1 MTQKKITTL
10 VAIVILIAWGLIFGF
25 PESDDNI
32 QANNSAQQ
40 TEKNKPD
47 ISVIENSR
55 ANDDKQLIKSFKQK
69 RSKVWMEVD
78 MEVTRLLAD
87 DNEGSRHQKFIAK
100 SSSGH
105 TVLVSHNIDLAD
117 RVPLSRGDE
126 ITLRGRYEWTDRG
139 GVLHWTHHDP
149 RGRIEGGWIK
159 FDGQSY
165 R

>member
-10 VAIVILIAWGLIFGF
+10 VAIVILIVWGLVFGF
-25 PESDDNI
+25 PESDDTT
-32 QANNSAQQ
+32 QADNTKQTINNNSNISA
-40 TEKNKPD
+40 TE
-47 ISVIENSR
+47 STS
-55 ANDDKQLIKSFKQK
+55 AYDDKQLIQSFKQK
-69 RSKVWMEVD
+69 RSKVWMQIS

-100 SSSGH
+100 TSSGH

-117 RVPLSRGDE
+117 RVPVSRGDE

-159 FDGQSY
+159 LDGQFY

>member
-25 PESDDNI
+25 PESDDTT
-32 QANNSAQQ
+32 QADNTKQTINNNSNISA
-40 TEKNKPD
+40 TENT
-47 ISVIENSR
+47 S
-55 ANDDKQLIKSFKQK
+55 AYDDKQLIQSFKQK
-69 RSKVWMEVD
+69 RSKVWMEIS

-117 RVPLSRGDE
+117 RVPVSRGDE